1 MKTNNFRFPYL
12 WLSGVLLLGLFFLPF
27 CSKDPKPDD
36 NGGTTPPIDITVY
49 AEISHNGFTIK
60 ILDYLK
66 NTPDARRALD
76 LIKDNIDTM
85 AAILPDTFYRAMQK
99 NPVWVEKDICPKGAA
114 WYHISRDWLLQNNM
128 NPDKAKSVEICNY
141 VNYVEWTEMH
151 QPFMLLHELCH
162 QYHDIS
168 LTFDHPGIIEAFEH
182 AKATGLYKNTQY
194 HHGNGIYSTVAQAYA
209 LTNHHEYFAEL
220 SEAFWGENDYF
231 PFNRQELKEYD
242 PMGYHV
248 LEKIWTLDGQ
258 LILNSY

>member
-1 MKTNNFRFPYL
+1 MCGLLSVTCCSREEPLPDTN
-12 WLSGVLLLGLFFLPF
+12 G
-27 CSKDPKPDD
+27 
-36 NGGTTPPIDITVY
+36 NGSTPIDTSVY
-49 AEISHNGFTIK
+49 AEITHNGFTIK
-60 ILDYLK
+60 IPDYLK

-76 LIKDNIDTM
+76 LMQDNIDTM
-85 AAILPDTFYRAMQK
+85 AAILPDTFLRAMQK
-99 NPVWVEKDICPKGAA
+99 NPIWMEKDIKPDGAA
-114 WYHISRDWLLQNNM
+114 WYHVSREWLLQNNM

-141 VNYVEWTEMH
+141 VNYVEWTERH

-194 HHGNGIYSTVAQAYA
+194 HHGNGIYSTIAQAYA